1 MHMEKVEKLMY
12 DGTIAIQGNIAPNPV
27 HQNAKSSVSQLRR
40 APARHQLPS
49 LSFHVLLHSLC
60 GNIFLDCYK
69 SVRLRRKHVI
79 KNGCFVPI

>member
-27 HQNAKSSVSQLRR
+27 HQNAKSSISQLRR

-49 LSFHVLLHSLC
+49 LSFTFCYTVFAV
-60 GNIFLDCYK
+60 IF
-69 SVRLRRKHVI
+69 SWIAI
-79 KNGCFVPI
+79 KA